1 MDNKTAIEVGSAP
14 WLEQLIHEYWA
25 TSPHNILKEGCEEKA
40 WDEPLVGFARASHP
54 LFRQFAKD
62 LSPFYWTPEQAFQLA
77 FPDSLEKAEELCVIC
92 WVLPQTAATRA
103 DQGQVK
109 DLPAE
114 RWARSRDYGE
124 RFNCALRQHIAATL
138 TSAGYPAVAP
148 ERLPEFGIQRSE
160 NFGIASNWSERHT
173 AHIAGLGTFG
183 LSDGLITPRGKAVRF
198 GSVVARIDLPSTPH
212 AYDNHHAWCL
222 WYAKGTCRSCVR
234 RCPVAAISDTGHD
247 KDKCFNYIQQVTAPY
262 SHKTF
267 GTEATPCGLCQVH
280 IPCEERIPV

>member
-1 MDNKTAIEVGSAP
+1 MDNKVAIEVGSAP
-14 WLEQLIHEYWA
+14 WVEQLIREYWA
-25 TSPHNILKEGCEEKA
+25 TSPLNILKEGCDEKA

-124 RFNCALRQHIAATL
+124 RFNCALRLHIAATL

-160 NFGIASNWSERHT
+160 RVGIASNWSERHT
-173 AHIAGLGTFG
+173 AHVAGLGTFG
-183 LSDGLITPRGKAVRF
+183 LSDGLITQRGKAVRF
-198 GSVVARIDLPSTPH
+198 GSVVACIDLPGTPH
-212 AYDNHHAWCL
+212 AYDNHQAWCL
-222 WYAKGTCRSCVR
+222 WYAKGTCGNCAR
-234 RCPVAAISDTGHD
+234 RCPVDAIKETGHD
-247 KDKCFNYIQQVTAPY
+247 KDKCFNYIDQITAPY
-262 SHKTF
+262 AQKTF